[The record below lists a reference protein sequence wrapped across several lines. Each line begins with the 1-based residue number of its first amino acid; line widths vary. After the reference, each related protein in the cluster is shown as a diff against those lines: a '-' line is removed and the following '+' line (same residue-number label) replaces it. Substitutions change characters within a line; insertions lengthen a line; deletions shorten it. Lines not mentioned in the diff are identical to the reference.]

1 MKKHTLALLLF
12 LGVAHFAQAANILS
26 ISPAASSVA
35 VGGTVN
41 LEVRLDS
48 ATSFSAYQFDLLFDD
63 TIFSSTSIT
72 NGTVFSEQFESEF
85 FIEGVVSGGTI
96 AGTASTMF
104 GLTGITVNNGLL
116 ANFSFSALR
125 AGTGTFSLDFIQLLD
140 GDGLQITPLGEA
152 LTATVTVTPAGG
164 GEVPEP
170 STYLLSLF
178 GLGAT
183 ALRARNRMRS

>member
-1 MKKHTLALLLF
+1 MKKNTLAILLF
-12 LGVAHFAQAANILS
+12 LGVAHFAQAANILYFT
-26 ISPAASSVA
+26 PASDTVA

-48 ATSFSAYQFDLLFDD
+48 AVYFSAYQFDLLFDD

-72 NGTVFSEQFESEF
+72 QGTVFSEQFESEF
-85 FIEGVVSGGTI
+85 FIPGVVSGGTI
-96 AGTASTMF
+96 AGTASSMF
-104 GLTGITVNNGLL
+104 GSGGINVTNGLL
-116 ANFSFSALR
+116 ATFSFSALR
-125 AGTGTFSLDFIQLLD
+125 AGTGIFSLDFIQLLD
-140 GDGLQITPLGEA
+140 GDGLQMALEPS